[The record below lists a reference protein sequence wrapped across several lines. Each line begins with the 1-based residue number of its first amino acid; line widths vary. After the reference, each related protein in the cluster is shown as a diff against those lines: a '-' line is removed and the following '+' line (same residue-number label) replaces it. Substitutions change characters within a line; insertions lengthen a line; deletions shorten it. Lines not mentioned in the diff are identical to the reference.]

1 VALDNPFSIRQ
12 KSRNEATLADI
23 DATERIVPMIQY
35 SGNCLEE
42 KYNVRSDLGGSTN
55 KKVLVSRF
63 DREAASGFVN
73 PQSYL
78 LAEGLELLSQTG
90 AVSVIPYEDIKLV
103 CFVRDFQQG
112 EPRKELRLFTT
123 RPKME
128 GLWIRMRFRD
138 GDAMDGVLANNLL
151 QFDPYGFSVI
161 PPDPGFQNQR
171 VFVPKAAL
179 SAIQVLGVVG
189 SPLRTKKPK
198 PVTKEQLEM
207 FEKTGEQ

>member
-1 VALDNPFSIRQ
+1 MRQ
-12 KSRNEATLADI
+12 KSKNEATSADI
-23 DATERIVPMIQY
+23 DRTERIVPMIQY

-42 KYNVRSDLGGSTN
+42 KCHVRRHLGVSTN
-55 KKVLVSRF
+55 KKVLITRF
-63 DREAASGFVN
+63 DREPVSGFVN

-78 LAEGLELLSQTG
+78 ASEGLELLTQEGT
-90 AVSVIPYEDIKLV
+90 VSLIPYQEIKLV

-112 EPRKELRLFTT
+112 EPRKELRTFTT

-138 GDAMDGVLANNLL
+138 GDFMDGVLANNLL
-151 QFDPYGFSVI
+151 QLDSMGFSVI

-171 VFVPKAAL
+171 IFVPKAAL
-179 SAIQVLGVVG
+179 SSIQVLGVVG
-189 SPLRTKKPK
+189 SPLRIHKAK
-198 PVTKEQLEM
+198 PVSKEQLEM